1 LAKSVESE
9 IGPKIG
15 PKIVETING
24 TVNLEPDVTVSDATE
39 LVEEMAAITVID
51 QLMDEYIMKVS
62 GWFIDLNEV
71 SEQGNP
77 VKTHIA
83 VVGVGEDV
91 VSEAYFLRTR
101 LLEALA
107 KKGEEI
113 ATTGMTLTKQVLD
126 EEN

>member
-1 LAKSVESE
+1 MADTYEDLPVVLHDA
-9 IGPKIG
+9 
-15 PKIVETING
+15 T
-24 TVNLEPDVTVSDATE
+24 DVTPEGDTE
-39 LVEEMAAITVID
+39 LVDEMAATTVID
-51 QLMDEYIMKVS
+51 QLMEEFILKVS

-71 SEQGNP
+71 SEHGNP

-83 VVGVGEDV
+83 LVSVGDEVVN
-91 VSEAYFLRTR
+91 EAYYLRTR

>member
-1 LAKSVESE
+1 MADTYEDLPPVLHD
-9 IGPKIG
+9 
-15 PKIVETING
+15 T
-24 TVNLEPDVTVSDATE
+24 TDATLEGDAE
-39 LVEEMAAITVID
+39 LTEELAATATID